1 MTIEEA
7 LKVVDAAHS
16 QNHLSQVQ
24 ELVFRQSWEGKTYQE
39 IANISGY
46 DTHYIGDVGFKLWR
60 LLSEALGER
69 VTKNNFRSVLRR
81 HCQTAQGGV
90 KLELL
95 EPTLIDPSDQKNQA
109 QNLQVSPLLED
120 VKTVTRPHQ
129 DWGDAIDVS
138 IFYGRSQELNTLEQ
152 WIVQERCRLV
162 AILGMGGIGK
172 TALVAKLAVQI
183 QAPFKYLMWR
193 SLRNAP
199 PIEAIL
205 SEVLQF
211 LGNQEEDLPETLD
224 SKILQVMECLRRQRC
239 LLILDNVE
247 SILQSGVSAGYYR
260 EGYTGYGQLLR
271 CVGEMS
277 HQSCL
282 VLTSREKP
290 KELAA
295 KEGKTLPIRSL
306 QLTGLQAAEARKIF
320 ALKDCFSASDSE
332 WSEFIEH
339 YAGNPLALKM
349 VAPVIQDFFE
359 SNAAK
364 LLKTLRQGPFVFDD
378 IRNLLDRQFNRLT
391 SLEKQV
397 MYWLAIN
404 REPVSPAEL
413 EADIVPL
420 VSKPKLLEALE
431 SLLRR
436 SLIENCLAG
445 FTQQP
450 IVMEYMTE
458 RLTQQVYEEITAE
471 KTWFLIHYALM
482 KGQAKDSVRESQ
494 MRVILEPIATQL
506 RTSFKLQDIESKLDR
521 IVLKL
526 REEFSTQ
533 PGYGGG
539 NIINLLRQLNVDLA
553 GYDFSHLIIW

>member
-1 MTIEEA
+1 MTIEKAIEI
-7 LKVVDAAHS
+7 VDAVLP
-16 QNHLSQVQ
+16 QERLSQVQ
-24 ELVFRQSWEGKTYQE
+24 ELIFRQAWEGKSYRE
-39 IANISGY
+39 IANSAGY

-60 LLSEALGER
+60 LLTEALGER

-90 KLELL
+90 KLEFL
-95 EPTLIDPSDQKNQA
+95 EPTLIDPSAQKNQA
-109 QNLQVSPLLED
+109 QNLQLSPLLED
-120 VKTVTRPHQ
+120 VQTVTRPHQ

-138 IFYGRSQELNTLEQ
+138 VFYGRSQQLSTLEE

-199 PIEAIL
+199 SIKSFL

-211 LGNQEEDLPETLD
+211 LGNQEVAVAETLD
-224 SKILQVMECLRRQRC
+224 GKILQVMECLYRQRC

-271 CVGEMS
+271 CVGEMP

-306 QLTGLQAAEARKIF
+306 QLTGLQAAEGRKIF
-320 ALKDCFSASDSE
+320 AVKDCFSASDSE

-359 SNAAK
+359 SNVAK
-364 LLKTLRQGPFVFDD
+364 FLETLRQGPFVVDD
-378 IRNLLDRQFNRLT
+378 IRNLLGRQFNRLT

-404 REPVSPAEL
+404 REPVSLAEL

-420 VSKPKLLEALE
+420 VSKSKLLEALE

-450 IVMEYMTE
+450 VVMEYMTE

-471 KTWFLIHYALM
+471 KTWFLRHYALV
-482 KGQAKDSVRESQ
+482 KGQAKDSIRESQ
-494 MRVILEPIATQL
+494 IRVILEPIATQL
-506 RTSFKLQDIESKLDR
+506 RTSFKLQDVESKLNR

-526 REEFSTQ
+526 QEEFSTQ
-533 PGYGGG
+533 PGYGGR
-539 NIINLLRQLNVDLA
+539 NIIQLLRQLKVV
-553 GYDFSHLIIW
+553 